1 MFIDRR
7 DAGRQLAAALA
18 YLAQRSPVILALPRG
33 GLPLGREIADALD
46 APLDILIV
54 RKLGVPSNPEFAF
67 GAVGEGNTVVLDE
80 ETMALLG
87 VSAVTRDRLITEAQ
101 TEIDR
106 RVETYRGGLPLMDFQ
121 GRTVIIVDDGLATGA
136 TAEAGIR
143 VARGLGA
150 ATVILAVPT
159 GSAQAIAR
167 LSELCDDLVCLETPG
182 WFGSVGSQYRSF
194 PQVTDAQVISLL
206 GR

>member
-7 DAGRQLAAALA
+7 DAGRQLAAELTD
-18 YLAQRSPVILALPRG
+18 LAQRSPVILALPRG

-46 APLDILIV
+46 APLDVLIV

-106 RVETYRGGLPLMDFQ
+106 RVAIYRGGLPLIDVK

-194 PQVTDAQVISLL
+194 QQVTDAQVISLL